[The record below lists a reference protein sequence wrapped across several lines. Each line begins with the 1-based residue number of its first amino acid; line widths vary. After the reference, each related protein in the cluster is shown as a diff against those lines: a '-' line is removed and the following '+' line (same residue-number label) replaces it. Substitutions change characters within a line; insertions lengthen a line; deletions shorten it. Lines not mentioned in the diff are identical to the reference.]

1 MLCMSII
8 VQNNKSI
15 ATIRK
20 YQWSMSKFRI
30 SSGRGGAVAAGGGV
44 VAAPI
49 LTFVPVP
56 SVPRVRWPVVS
67 TCAAAAHLALE
78 QQMVPASS
86 HLPLLHIVWGLSGRR
101 CHQSAIIRWPILF
114 YLTKSERKH
123 FHVFFAW
130 FTLYVALKRVV
141 VLIKI
146 EFDCITAAIYSQY
159 SWFYFSCMVFCV
171 CVDIMSILYFHVTV
185 NFFSS

>member
-1 MLCMSII
+1 
-8 VQNNKSI
+8 
-15 ATIRK
+15 
-20 YQWSMSKFRI
+20 MSKCRI

-49 LTFVPVP
+49 LTFVPP
-56 SVPRVRWPVVS
+56 SVPRVQWPVVS

-114 YLTKSERKH
+114 YLTKSERKLY
-123 FHVFFAW
+123 HVFFAW

-146 EFDCITAAIYSQY
+146 EFYCITIIYSQY

>member
-1 MLCMSII
+1 MLKCRS
-8 VQNNKSI
+8 
-15 ATIRK
+15 
-20 YQWSMSKFRI
+20 

-101 CHQSAIIRWPILF
+101 CHHSAIIR
-114 YLTKSERKH
+114 
-123 FHVFFAW
+123 
-130 FTLYVALKRVV
+130 
-141 VLIKI
+141 
-146 EFDCITAAIYSQY
+146 
-159 SWFYFSCMVFCV
+159 
-171 CVDIMSILYFHVTV
+171 
-185 NFFSS
+185 